1 MADLKRW
8 SQGEITRMRLEIDK
22 LFDELCSDFDLPE
35 MFCRMKG
42 DIELWE
48 EGNTLVARL
57 ELCKINP
64 DDVTVVVLEQQLVI
78 TAEFVE
84 VVRGRRRTRVFR
96 KEVRLPCAVRTDEVS
111 AEFAAGALVVRLPKC
126 ASQYSQ
132 FVRIIKK

>member
-1 MADLKRW
+1 
-8 SQGEITRMRLEIDK
+8 
-22 LFDELCSDFDLPE
+22 
-35 MFCRMKG
+35 MKG
-42 DIELWE
+42 DLELWE
-48 EGNTLVARL
+48 EGNALVARM

-84 VVRGRRRTRVFR
+84 VVKGRRRTRVFR
-96 KEVRLPCAVRTDEVS
+96 KEVKLPCAVRTDEVS
-111 AEFAAGALVVRLPKC
+111 AEFAEGVLVVRLPKC